1 MSDFQPDSNLDL
13 DLAAD
18 LLEAR
23 VQCLRTRLSDLMLNQ
38 DQPASAER
46 NSEEIFVLAEFA
58 LLTPAILEH
67 FNARAIEEFQRLL
80 LQLGQQLQDTALNMQ
95 QQTQTDFSQV
105 VIQVQAMM
113 DQTSLHLKDMM
124 GDVFARSQ
132 QSTQAC
138 YEEITDATTLA
149 LTRVTGRIQKLR
161 LTLKILW
168 FFVIILAVLT
178 VWLNRLTAQVFDK
191 QQQLNTALTDAI
203 ATIAEC
209 QRQGKASCEVKVSPL
224 LPSLQMRRQR

>member
-38 DQPASAER
+38 DQPVSTER

-58 LLTPAILEH
+58 LLTPAILEY

-80 LQLGQQLQDTALNMQ
+80 LQLGQQLQDTAFSMQ
-95 QQTQTDFSQV
+95 QKTQTDFSQV

-113 DQTSLHLKDMM
+113 DRTSLHFKEMM
-124 GDVFARSQ
+124 EDVFARSQ
-132 QSTQAC
+132 QTNQAC
-138 YEEITDATTLA
+138 YKEITNATTLA
-149 LTRVTGRIQKLR
+149 FTRITGRIQKLQR
-161 LTLKILW
+161 SLKILW
-168 FFVIILAVLT
+168 IFVMILAVLM
-178 VWLNRLTAQVFDK
+178 VWLNRLTAQAFDK
-191 QQQLNTALTDAI
+191 QQQLNAALTDAI
-203 ATIAEC
+203 VAIAEC
-209 QRQGKASCEVKVSPL
+209 QRQGKVSCEVKVSPL
-224 LPSLQMRRQR
+224 LPSLQMRRQ